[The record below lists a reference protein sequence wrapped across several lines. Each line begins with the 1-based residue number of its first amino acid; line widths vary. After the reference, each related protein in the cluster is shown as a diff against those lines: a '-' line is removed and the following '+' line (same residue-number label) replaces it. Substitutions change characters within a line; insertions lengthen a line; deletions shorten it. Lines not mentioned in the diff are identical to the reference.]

1 LTPQEEI
8 DDIVYKPASD
18 DEEAMQVDKIED
30 VVKKPIAIKMQQT
43 NTVKASHTLAMVFFP
58 CLASLL
64 LISLQT
70 SISPSEN

>member
-30 VVKKPIAIKMQQT
+30 VVKKPIAVKMQQT
-43 NTVKASHTLAMVFFP
+43 NTVKASHTLAMVFF
-58 CLASLL
+58 SLSC
-64 LISLQT
+64 IFATDFTPNIHQSQ
-70 SISPSEN
+70 